1 MKPIGSLLLG
11 FLLCAAPGGADII
24 FLKNGK
30 SLEGKAQDLGNG
42 KVRVHLDSGSL
53 RLSSD
58 QIESIETAATLRDV
72 LVERLRS
79 LPANDAEGR
88 FQLARLAAEEEGF
101 TLSRRLLEE
110 VVAIDPHHVGA
121 RQALGHL
128 PHNGSWVTEEQ
139 LHLLRGEIS
148 FRGEWMAASTR
159 DQILLREA
167 TLRAEEKN
175 AQVARA
181 EARED
186 ARFQQQEERAAAQQQ
201 AELRHPGSLPAT
213 WSSPFYFGSGGYGFS
228 QFGSFHG
235 TGAFPYSGY
244 GASSY
249 QPLRPFQPGLIQ
261 VPNQQYRYHIN
272 QSLVLRPRGRQ
283 RAPANFG
290 YLKDPGARRR
300 QE

>member
-1 MKPIGSLLLG
+1 MKPLCSLVLG
-11 FLLCAAPGGADII
+11 FLLWSAPSGADII

-30 SLEGKAQDLGNG
+30 SLEGKARDLGNG
-42 KVRVHLDSGSL
+42 KVRVYLDSGSL
-53 RLSSD
+53 KLPSD

-72 LVERLRS
+72 LVERLRN
-79 LPANDAEGR
+79 LPHNDAEGR
-88 FQLARLAAEEEGF
+88 FQLALLAAEEEGF
-101 TLSRRLLEE
+101 TLSRRMLEE
-110 VVAIDPHHVGA
+110 VIAIDPQHAGA

-148 FRGEWMAASTR
+148 FRGEWMSGSTR

-175 AQVARA
+175 AQLARA
-181 EARED
+181 EAREES
-186 ARFQQQEERAAAQQQ
+186 RFQQQEERAAEERR
-201 AELRHPGSLPAT
+201 AEFRDRGQLPAT
-213 WSSPFYFGSGGYGFS
+213 WSSPFYFGNGSQGFS

-235 TGAFPYSGY
+235 AGAFPYSGY

-290 YLKDPGARRR
+290 YLKNPGARRR
-300 QE
+300 Q